1 MRKREN
7 DLTKTRV
14 LVPLTIL
21 YDIAR
26 GITTLTF
33 KTLGYNTI
41 HIQLSVHKSLYIQT
55 HTHTHTHTHKERDTH
70 IETQRHRDTETQTET
85 HTHTHRKKERERGR
99 DTLAHRHRHRHTH
112 THTHQCYFPLL
123 ICSLLKFQQT
133 ILSDKYI
140 CTHVPARNWR
150 GGGGFVHETFIKV
163 PLFQESCPSSKTS
176 WLRVWYICIYIMRA
190 CITSEPSQGSNR
202 RVLSFKDSSTLLNNW
217 EVNFTKA
224 KSF

>member
-55 HTHTHTHTHKERDTH
+55 HTHTHTHTHTQRERHTHRDT
-70 IETQRHRDTETQTET
+70 ETQRHRDTET
-85 HTHTHRKKERERGR
+85 HI
-99 DTLAHRHRHRHTH
+99 HTH
-112 THTHQCYFPLL
+112 THTETHTGTQSQTQTHTHTNVTFLFEFAVCWSFNKP
-123 ICSLLKFQQT
+123 SLVINIYVHMYRRAT
-133 ILSDKYI
+133 
-140 CTHVPARNWR
+140 
-150 GGGGFVHETFIKV
+150 GGGVAGSYIKR
-163 PLFQESCPSSKTS
+163 LSKCPYSKNPALPQKLPGCAS
-176 WLRVWYICIYIMRA
+176 DIYVYI
-190 CITSEPSQGSNR
+190 
-202 RVLSFKDSSTLLNNW
+202 
-217 EVNFTKA
+217 
-224 KSF
+224 

>member
-70 IETQRHRDTETQTET
+70 IETKRHRDTETQTET
-85 HTHTHRKKERERGR
+85 HTHTQKEREREGER
-99 DTLAHRHRHRHTH
+99 DTLAHRHRHRHRH

-123 ICSLLKFQQT
+123 ICSLLSFNKPSLVINIYVHMYRRAT
-133 ILSDKYI
+133 
-140 CTHVPARNWR
+140 
-150 GGGGFVHETFIKV
+150 GGGVAGSYMKR
-163 PLFQESCPSSKTS
+163 LSKCPYSKNPALPQKLPGCAS
-176 WLRVWYICIYIMRA
+176 DIYVYI
-190 CITSEPSQGSNR
+190 
-202 RVLSFKDSSTLLNNW
+202 
-217 EVNFTKA
+217 
-224 KSF
+224 